1 VCVRTELTA
10 IYVTAR
16 TGETQ
21 HAAKTDLDAVI
32 KNTDRTLAELAVWP
46 PADTEAT
53 AASQVSPM
61 FRSRHMFAAILA
73 GHRASVR
80 VGAYFWDE
88 VDYGCLLGSVVV
100 GRRTSDRKIA
110 SSTPGRCI
118 AGSDGVLEDMSL
130 APRVLGDTFSSPW
143 PWPWPCEIFNDT

>member
-1 VCVRTELTA
+1 MYDCTELTA

-21 HAAKTDLDAVI
+21 RAAQMDLDAAR
-32 KNTDRTLAELAVWP
+32 KNTDRSLTKLAVWP
-46 PADTEAT
+46 PTDSEA
-53 AASQVSPM
+53 AAATHASTM

-88 VDYGCLLGSVVV
+88 VGV
-100 GRRTSDRKIA
+100 GLHYWSQK
-110 SSTPGRCI
+110 
-118 AGSDGVLEDMSL
+118 
-130 APRVLGDTFSSPW
+130 
-143 PWPWPCEIFNDT
+143 